1 MPQRP
6 VREILSRP
14 EPVTATPGTTVR
26 RAAELMTEHACG
38 SVVVVDAAGRVVGIF
53 TERDLTRRVVAAGL
67 DPDTTPLSAVMTPEP
82 DTIAADAPVA
92 DAVRYMD
99 ECGYKHL
106 PVLDG
111 ERLIGVVAP
120 EDIPFA
126 EIAQLADE
134 LDSRHRLAERMW

>member
-6 VREILSRP
+6 VREILTRP
-14 EPVTATPGTTVR
+14 EPVTATPETTVR

-38 SVVVVDAAGRVVGIF
+38 SVVVVDGAGRVLGIF

-67 DPDTTPLSAVMTPEP
+67 DPDTTPLSAVMTPDPE
-82 DTIAADAPVA
+82 TIAADAPVA
-92 DAVRYMD
+92 DAIRFMD
-99 ECGYKHL
+99 ECGCRHL
-106 PVLDG
+106 PVLEGD
-111 ERLIGVVAP
+111 RLIGVVAP

-126 EIAQLADE
+126 EIAQLAEE